1 MNTKTHWI
9 LKGFDD
15 MNSAAD
21 VWKKVLEMLGTDLT
35 STAISTWFDDC
46 RAVGIDDKKLI
57 LCTESDFKKDVIE
70 GRFMPLIKNALH
82 EIFSGDMD
90 VLLLGESGEE
100 NYARGA
106 VEESPVTE
114 EYTFERFVV
123 GSNNRYAHAAAKA
136 VADGNVTNYNPLFI
150 YGDSG
155 LGKTHLLHAIRI
167 EMKRLHPEY
176 NVVLAKGEEFTNE
189 LIYALQ
195 IGKNIAFRE
204 KYRGAD
210 VLLIDDIQFIAG
222 KTATEEEFFNTFN
235 DLYEHKRQIVLSSD
249 RPPSEIPR
257 LSDRLRSRFESGI
270 MTEINPPDYETRVA
284 IIKNKAT
291 ELGLSLSDDVSSF
304 IAENVTANVRQLEG
318 AVKMIRAR
326 SELED
331 IEVNVP
337 FVTEI
342 LRSMFSDNSGYAAT
356 PDDIIAETAKY
367 FSLSPDD
374 LKGQSRTKNTAL
386 ARHISMYIIRTQTN
400 FTLNDIG
407 SLFGGRD
414 HSTVLSS
421 IRLVEDNIRTS
432 PDFSKTVKDII
443 ANVNSG
449 K

>member
-1 MNTKTHWI
+1 
-9 LKGFDD
+9 
-15 MNSAAD
+15 
-21 VWKKVLEMLGTDLT
+21 MLGTDLT

-46 RAVGIDDKKLI
+46 RAVDIDDKKLV

-82 EIFSGDMD
+82 ELFSGDMD

-100 NYARGA
+100 KYARA
-106 VEESPVTE
+106 SNEESPITE

-123 GSNNRYAHAAAKA
+123 GNNNRYAHAAARA
-136 VADGNVTNYNPLFI
+136 VADGNVKNYNPLFI

-167 EMKRLHPEY
+167 EIKRKNPEFS
-176 NVVLAKGEEFTNE
+176 VVLAKGEEFTNE

-210 VLLIDDIQFIAG
+210 VLLIDDVQFIAG
-222 KTATEEEFFNTFN
+222 KTSTEEEFFNTFN
-235 DLYEHKRQIVLSSD
+235 TLYDDGRQIVLTSD
-249 RPPSEIPR
+249 RPPSEMPR
-257 LSDRLRSRFESGI
+257 LEDRLRSRFESGI
-270 MTEINPPDYETRVA
+270 LTEINPPDYETRMA
-284 IIKNKAT
+284 IIKNKASQ
-291 ELGLSLSDDVSSF
+291 LGLTLGDDVANF
-304 IAENVTANVRQLEG
+304 IAENITANVRQLEG

-331 IEVNVP
+331 AEINIP

-342 LRSMFSDNSGYAAT
+342 LRSMFRDKTEYAAT

-374 LKGQSRTKNTAL
+374 LKGQRRTKNTAM

-400 FTLNDIG
+400 LTLQDIG
-407 SLFGGRD
+407 NLFSKRD
-414 HSTVLSS
+414 HTTVLSS

-432 PDFSKTVKDII
+432 ADFSKTVKDII

>member
-1 MNTKTHWI
+1 MNTKKHWI

-46 RAVGIDDKKLI
+46 RAVDIDDKKLV

-82 EIFSGDMD
+82 ELFSGDMD

-100 NYARGA
+100 KYARSSS
-106 VEESPVTE
+106 EESPITE

-123 GSNNRYAHAAAKA
+123 GNNNRYAHAAARA
-136 VADGNVTNYNPLFI
+136 VADGNVKNYNPLFI

-167 EMKRLHPEY
+167 EIKRQHPEY
-176 NVVLAKGEEFTNE
+176 SVVLAKGEEFTNE

-210 VLLIDDIQFIAG
+210 VLLVDDVQFIAG
-222 KTATEEEFFNTFN
+222 KTSTEEEFFNTFN
-235 DLYEHKRQIVLSSD
+235 TLYDDGRQIVLTSD
-249 RPPSEIPR
+249 RPPSEMPR
-257 LSDRLRSRFESGI
+257 LEDRLRSRFESGI
-270 MTEINPPDYETRVA
+270 LTEINPPDYETRMA
-284 IIKNKAT
+284 IIKNKAAQ
-291 ELGLSLSDDVSSF
+291 LGLTLGDDVANF
-304 IAENVTANVRQLEG
+304 IAENITANVRQLEG

-331 IEVNVP
+331 AVIDVP

-342 LRSMFSDNSGYAAT
+342 LRSMFRDKTEYAAT

-374 LKGQSRTKNTAL
+374 LKGQRRTKNTAM

-400 FTLNDIG
+400 LTLQDIG
-407 SLFGGRD
+407 NLFSKRD
-414 HSTVLSS
+414 HTTVLSS

-432 PDFSKTVKDII
+432 ADFSKTVKDII

>member
-249 RPPSEIPR
+249 RPPSEMPR